1 MNFSNIDELR
11 AYRNTLL
18 EESDKWFLPDFPL
31 SVPFEAIEPAI
42 TAYRTALRNWPA
54 VETDLA
60 NATVPVKPV

>member
-11 AYRNTLL
+11 TYRNTLL
-18 EESDKWFLPDFPL
+18 AESDLWFLPDFPL
-31 SVPFEAIEPAI
+31 SPSFELVKNAIL
-42 TAYRTALRNWPA
+42 AYRIQLRDWPA